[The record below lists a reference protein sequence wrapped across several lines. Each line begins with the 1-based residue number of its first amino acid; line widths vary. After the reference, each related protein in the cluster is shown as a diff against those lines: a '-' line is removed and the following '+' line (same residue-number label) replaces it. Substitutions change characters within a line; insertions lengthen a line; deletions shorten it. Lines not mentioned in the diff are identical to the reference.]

1 MATAATAGERLHEF
15 WKRCEEAGKNR
26 EGSVKTAAGSVE
38 RQPEHAAGAAL
49 INAAA

>member
-15 WKRCEEAGKNR
+15 WKRCEQVGDSR
-26 EGSVKTAAGSVE
+26 GFSVKAAAGSVE